1 MIKFT
6 QAHRPDSFIRVRI
19 ASVSAIGPG
28 KADLLEAIAE
38 TGSLSAASRRL
49 RISYRR
55 SWDLVKSLNESF
67 RAPLVDLI
75 KGGARGGGAH
85 LTGTGREVLTLYR
98 RMESAAEDAI
108 ATDLAAFRI
117 LLREEKPIG

>member
-1 MIKFT
+1 
-6 QAHRPDSFIRVRI
+6 VRI

-28 KADLLEAIAE
+28 KADLLEAIDR

-75 KGGARGGGAH
+75 KGGARGGGAY
-85 LTGTGREVLTLYR
+85 LTETGREVLALYR
-98 RMESAAEDAI
+98 RMESSAEGAI
-108 ATDLAAFRI
+108 ATDLAAFRA
-117 LLREEKPIG
+117 LLREEKAIG

>member
-1 MIKFT
+1 MTGFT
-6 QAHRPDSFIRVRI
+6 KAHRPDSFIRVRI

-38 TGSLSAASRRL
+38 TGSISAASRRL

-67 RAPLVDLI
+67 RAPLVDLV
-75 KGGARGGGAH
+75 KGGAKGGGAY
-85 LTGTGREVLTLYR
+85 LTETGREVLTLYR
-98 RMESAAEDAI
+98 RMESAAEGAI
-108 ATDLAAFRI
+108 ATDLAAFRA
-117 LLREEKPIG
+117 LLREEKSIG